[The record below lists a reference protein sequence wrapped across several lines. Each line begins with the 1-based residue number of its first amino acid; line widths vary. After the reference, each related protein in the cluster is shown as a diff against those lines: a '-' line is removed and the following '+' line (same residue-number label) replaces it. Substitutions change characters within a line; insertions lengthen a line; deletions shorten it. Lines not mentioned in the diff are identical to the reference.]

1 MGKALVIGDDQLLH
15 YAISKTLHP
24 YFSGVKVVLTGED
37 AVREISSC
45 HYDVCFFDMNPHE
58 NESISLLKNIKK
70 LSPGTKVVLMTDMA
84 MDEGIKKELDDCYF
98 CHLIKPFDISEIK
111 SVAEL
116 SKASLQTGE
125 EWFAEKRQP
134 SKRQLVDK
142 TADFKVTLI
151 EKGLP
156 VIINIQGDFKVTLI
170 EKGLPVIINIQGSI
184 LDISES
190 GYGLKTFYPLE
201 SGHLITISDNGRDSQ
216 GIVKWSKQTDD
227 SYMYRAGVTL
237 ISNYGE
243 L

>member
-156 VIINIQGDFKVTLI
+156 VIINIQG
-170 EKGLPVIINIQGSI
+170 SI

>member
-58 NESISLLKNIKK
+58 SESISLLKNIKK

-156 VIINIQGDFKVTLI
+156 VIINIQG
-170 EKGLPVIINIQGSI
+170 SI

>member
-1 MGKALVIGDDQLLH
+1 VSKHPDAKFK
-15 YAISKTLHP
+15 KTLHP
-24 YFSGVKVVLTGED
+24 YFSGVKVVPISED

-45 HYDVCFFDMNPHE
+45 HYDVCFLDMNPHE

-156 VIINIQGDFKVTLI
+156 VIINIQG
-170 EKGLPVIINIQGSI
+170 SI

>member
-1 MGKALVIGDDQLLH
+1 MGIALVIGDDQLLQ

-70 LSPGTKVVLMTDMA
+70 LSPGTKVVLMTDMD
-84 MDEGIKKELDDCYF
+84 MDEGIKKELNGCYF

-125 EWFAEKRQP
+125 EWFAENRQS

-142 TADFKVTLI
+142 TADFKLTLI
-151 EKGLP
+151 ENGLP
-156 VIINIQGDFKVTLI
+156 VVINIQG
-170 EKGLPVIINIQGSI
+170 NI

-237 ISNYGE
+237 MSHYGE

>member
-37 AVREISSC
+37 AVREIGSC
-45 HYDVCFFDMNPHE
+45 HYDVCFLDMNPHE

-70 LSPGTKVVLMTDMA
+70 LSPGTKVVLMSDMA

-156 VIINIQGDFKVTLI
+156 VIINIQG
-170 EKGLPVIINIQGSI
+170 SI

-201 SGHLITISDNGRDSQ
+201 SGHLITISDDGRDSQ